1 MRLAALSAA
10 FAVMFSSA
18 DAFYVPGVA
27 PSDFNWGDPIEIRAI
42 KMTSTHTQLP
52 FEYYSIPFC
61 PPKSGEV
68 QYKSQNLGEILRGDR
83 ITNTAYDVH
92 MGTEF
97 ECKLLC
103 GSKDKPSVTWDTSES
118 ADVYTKIKEEYF
130 VHLIT
135 DNLPVATQF
144 RMPENPDEIQYEPG
158 FRLGLVK
165 SGRIAINNHL
175 KLILSYHKYNDGVK
189 ESYRVVGFRA
199 ETSSLDSDALQ
210 IDGSS
215 CSIKQGVSLQ
225 PQFVNMDAETNMYFS
240 YSVHWEQSDVRWASR
255 WDSYLAM
262 SDVQIHWFSII
273 NSVVVVFFLS
283 GIIT

>member
-1 MRLAALSAA
+1 MRLAALVAA
-10 FAVMFSSA
+10 FLAVMLSTGN
-18 DAFYVPGVA
+18 AFYVPGVA
-27 PSDFNWGDPIEIRAI
+27 PSDFDWGDPIEIRAI

-52 FEYYSIPFC
+52 YEYYSIPFC

-83 ITNTAYDVH
+83 ITNTAYEVN

-103 GSKDKPSVTWDTSES
+103 GGKDKPSVNWDAGES
-118 ADVYTKIKEEYF
+118 GDVYTKIQEEYF

-144 RMPENPDEIQYEPG
+144 RIDSGEISYEPG
-158 FRLGLVK
+158 FRLGIVMDGK
-165 SGRIAINNHL
+165 VAINNHL

-189 ESYRVVGFRA
+189 DSYRVVGFRA
-199 ETSSLDSDALQ
+199 ETLSLNRDSLE
-210 IDGSS
+210 IGEYGTS
-215 CSIKQGVSLQ
+215 CSIKRGDSG
-225 PQFVNMDAETNMYFS
+225 PQFVNKEAETNLYFT
-240 YSVHWEQSDVRWASR
+240 YSVHWEQSDVKWASR
-255 WDSYLAM
+255 WDSYLTM